1 MKKFTSILILLF
13 SIFILT
19 SCSQN
24 KKIFLESAWIRP
36 GIEGNTTAG
45 YFVLVNPTNQS
56 DKLVS
61 VIGNASKRIEIHM
74 TTMEND
80 VMSMHEQEFVEI
92 PEKSKVEFKPQG
104 LHIMLMDLTAD
115 IIEGGQIELTFQ
127 FEKAGSITQ
136 TFDIKTSDE

>member
-13 SIFILT
+13 SIIILA

-36 GIEGNTTAG
+36 GIKGNTTAG

-61 VIGNASKRIEIHM
+61 VSGNASKRIEIHM

-80 VMSMHEQEFVEI
+80 VMSMHEQEFIEI

-104 LHIMLMDLTAD
+104 LHIMLMDLTDD
-115 IIEGGQIELTFQ
+115 IIEDDKIDLTFQ

-136 TFDIKTSDE
+136 TFDIKTSDK

>member
-1 MKKFTSILILLF
+1 MKKFASILCSLFFLLILV
-13 SIFILT
+13 
-19 SCSQN
+19 SCSQ
-24 KKIFLESAWIRP
+24 KKTIAIESAWIRP
-36 GIEGNTTAG
+36 GIKGNTTAG

-61 VIGNASKRIEIHM
+61 VSGNASNRIEIHQ
-74 TTMEND
+74 TSMEND
-80 VMSMHEQEFVEI
+80 VMSMHEQEFIEI

-127 FEKAGSITQ
+127 FEKAGLIKQ
-136 TFDIKTSDE
+136 TFEIKTSDE

>member
-13 SIFILT
+13 SLIILV

-24 KKIFLESAWIRP
+24 KTIFLESAWIRP
-36 GIEGNTTAG
+36 GIKGNTTAG
-45 YFVLVNPTNQS
+45 YFVVVNPTNQS

-61 VIGNASKRIEIHM
+61 VSGIASKQIEIHM

-80 VMSMHEQEFVEI
+80 VMSMHKQEYIEI
-92 PEKSKVEFKPQG
+92 PENSKVEFKPQG
-104 LHIMLMDLTAD
+104 LHIMLLDLTDD
-115 IIEGGQIELTFQ
+115 IIEGDQIELTFQ

-136 TFDIKTSDE
+136 TFEIKTSDE

>member
-1 MKKFTSILILLF
+1 MKKFTSIIILLF
-13 SIFILT
+13 SLFILV

-61 VIGNASKRIEIHM
+61 VSGNVSKRIEIHM

-80 VMSMHEQEFVEI
+80 VMSMHEQEYIEI

-104 LHIMLMDLTAD
+104 LHIMLLDLTDD
-115 IIEGGQIELTFQ
+115 IIEGDKIELSFQ